1 MANFNK
7 SFDSYFESIKNQG
20 QKIGELN
27 EAEGSIT
34 AIQEYKSNKSGKSS
48 LKLSISVQGGEIHTY
63 LGYSSEK
70 SAEISLARLTKLCIA
85 SVGMEETKKIYEAAA
100 NDEDVEDESDLIVE
114 LGLKLNKKLKKNPVK
129 IIVSRTKT
137 EDGFWD
143 VRWHLADE
151 PKSEQ
156 AQKTQEPPIPVEN
169 KEDDTGDFLDSLK

>member
-48 LKLSISVQGGEIHTY
+48 LKLSIAVQGGEIHTY

-151 PKSEQ
+151 PQSEQ
-156 AQKTQEPPIPVEN
+156 APAQAEATESN
-169 KEDDTGDFLDSLK
+169 SDDFLNDLK

>member
-7 SFDSYFESIKNQG
+7 SFDAYFDSIKNQG

-27 EAEGSIT
+27 EVEGSIT

-48 LKLSISVQGGEIHTY
+48 LKLTIAVQGGEIHTY

-100 NDEDVEDESDLIVE
+100 NDEDVEDEADLIVE

-151 PKSEQ
+151 PQSEQ
-156 AQKTQEPPIPVEN
+156 APA
-169 KEDDTGDFLDSLK
+169 TGEAAESTSDDFLNELK